1 MTGRTG
7 AGQSPALVLSRTR
20 AIRSAAGFALDD
32 PLADLREVFRV
43 GDIGQGGGQTRGGA
57 GVELAGRLTAE
68 QAAFLG
74 AALLSALLSAFL
86 ATLGDPVLRP
96 LVHGLGQH
104 GVHLLQLRER
114 FGLRRPELRRHQR
127 LFRPRAER
135 PLQLVVGLTR
145 EQADQRPQM
154 PAESTVRPMHDE
166 HYKRLFAFP
175 RMVED
180 LLRGFVREDWLDA
193 VDFATLAKLST
204 AYVGDDRRSRHG
216 DAVWRVRH
224 RDAWLHVLILL
235 EFQSRDDPDM
245 ALRILEYTTLL
256 YRELRRNR
264 ALESDGRR
272 PPVLPV
278 VLYNGDSPW
287 RAAVEVGDLIT
298 PVSPALARY
307 QPAQRYVLLDERHVR
322 SDDAL
327 AGNLMGAVVALEQ
340 SRDPQDLRRV
350 VAALE
355 QRAWDPQ
362 DEELSRV
369 FAEWVWRL
377 AQRLAPEET
386 PPPAAYTLEE
396 VRMTLEERVS
406 QWPRQWRQDGLDQG
420 LRQGLDQGTPAG
432 APAAACPV
440 APSGRV
446 TVRRRRRRPPGRR
459 A

>member
-1 MTGRTG
+1 M
-7 AGQSPALVLSRTR
+7 Q
-20 AIRSAAGFALDD
+20 
-32 PLADLREVFRV
+32 
-43 GDIGQGGGQTRGGA
+43 
-57 GVELAGRLTAE
+57 
-68 QAAFLG
+68 
-74 AALLSALLSAFL
+74 
-86 ATLGDPVLRP
+86 
-96 LVHGLGQH
+96 
-104 GVHLLQLRER
+104 
-114 FGLRRPELRRHQR
+114 
-127 LFRPRAER
+127 
-135 PLQLVVGLTR
+135 
-145 EQADQRPQM
+145 
-154 PAESTVRPMHDE
+154 DE

-180 LLRGFVREDWLDA
+180 LLRGFVREDWVDTI
-193 VDFATLAKLST
+193 DFATLAKLST

-327 AGNLMGAVVALEQ
+327 EGNLMGAVVALEQ
-340 SRDPQDLRRV
+340 SREPQDLRRV
-350 VAALE
+350 VAAL
-355 QRAWDPQ
+355 QRRAWDPK

-420 LRQGLDQGTPAG
+420 RRQGLDQGLRQGLDQGLQQQRALLRRLAASRFGADAAG
-432 APAAACPV
+432 RLADVLEAVTDPERV
-440 APSGRV
+440 AEIGELI
-446 TVRRRRRRPPGRR
+446 VRCECADELLAEIATAGDAGEGDGKRH
-459 A
+459 

>member
-1 MTGRTG
+1 MH
-7 AGQSPALVLSRTR
+7 
-20 AIRSAAGFALDD
+20 GF
-32 PLADLREVFRV
+32 
-43 GDIGQGGGQTRGGA
+43 
-57 GVELAGRLTAE
+57 
-68 QAAFLG
+68 
-74 AALLSALLSAFL
+74 
-86 ATLGDPVLRP
+86 
-96 LVHGLGQH
+96 GQH
-104 GVHLLQLRER
+104 GAHLLQLRER

-145 EQADQRPQM
+145 EQTDQRPQM
-154 PAESTVRPMHDE
+154 PVESTVRPMHDE

-216 DAVWRVRH
+216 DTVWRVRH

-307 QPAQRYVLLDERHVR
+307 P
-322 SDDAL
+322 
-327 AGNLMGAVVALEQ
+327 
-340 SRDPQDLRRV
+340 
-350 VAALE
+350 
-355 QRAWDPQ
+355 
-362 DEELSRV
+362 
-369 FAEWVWRL
+369 WRK
-377 AQRLAPEET
+377 
-386 PPPAAYTLEE
+386 
-396 VRMTLEERVS
+396 
-406 QWPRQWRQDGLDQG
+406 
-420 LRQGLDQGTPAG
+420 
-432 APAAACPV
+432 
-440 APSGRV
+440 
-446 TVRRRRRRPPGRR
+446 
-459 A
+459 